1 MNKRRIWKIIGSA
14 VIIVAGVLGI
24 LLLRHAEPKINFTFA
39 FDDFTFMNHTL
50 SEGDQMNAIMRENN
64 IIMTDNR
71 LDQKDMDFWVN
82 YDERS
87 KTQML
92 MCPVE
97 TKKESEKGSI
107 SVYTVSK
114 DYVNDGRVSF
124 GIIEDLLD
132 YEAYYKGPIHTGD
145 SLEQVYRELQI
156 EEIMKSG
163 VMVEKNNR
171 RYYTC
176 DSNLGEITLKIN
188 PDSGIGDLDKYSTTE
203 EYLKT
208 GNGIGYTIRFDE
220 YYLSVHVDENQT
232 VSSFGLSYDPNHVV
246 ENSSLSDL
254 IF

>member
-1 MNKRRIWKIIGSA
+1 MKRRRIWTIIGSV
-14 VIIVAGVLGI
+14 VIIAAGVLGI
-24 LLLRHAEPKINFTFA
+24 LFLRHVEPKINFTFA

-64 IIMTDNR
+64 IVMTDNR

-82 YDERS
+82 YDEKS

-97 TKKESEKGSI
+97 TKKESEKCSI
-107 SVYTVSK
+107 SVYNVSK

-163 VMVEKNNR
+163 VLVEKNNR

-176 DSNLGEITLKIN
+176 DSNFGEITLLIKA
-188 PDSGIGDLDKYSTTE
+188 DSGIEDLDKYSTTE
-203 EYLKT
+203 EYLKA
-208 GNGIGYTIRFDE
+208 GNGIGYGIKFDE
-220 YYLSVHVDENQT
+220 YYLSVHVDESQT
-232 VSSFGLSYDPNHVV
+232 VSGFGLTYDPNHVI